1 MGFATHA
8 NTIRSRFAAQ
18 WPALRPGV
26 PMAYDNAAFDPAVD
40 AVDGMGNPMPWVRLT
55 VVPGDGF
62 QASLGTP
69 KVWRSTGVVSV
80 QVFVPAGEG
89 DGTAN
94 ELADDAASIFRGTND
109 SGVTFRAP
117 ALTRVGLDA
126 AGAWYELNVAT
137 PYLSDQST

>member
-8 NTIRSRFAAQ
+8 NTIRSRFATQ

-26 PMAYDNAAFDPAVD
+26 PIAFENTAFDPAVD

-55 VVPGDGF
+55 VIPGEGF

-69 KVWRSTGVVSV
+69 KVWRLTGVVSL
-80 QVFVPAGEG
+80 QVFVPAGDG

-94 ELADDAASIFRGTND
+94 ELADDAASIFRGVEDT
-109 SGVTFRAP
+109 GVTFRAP
-117 ALTRVGLDA
+117 ALTSVGLDVG
-126 AGAWYELNVAT
+126 GAWYELSVAT
-137 PYLSDQST
+137 PYLSDQSV